1 MFVQRSKIHF
11 VGRFW
16 TETNVTY
23 VTQKKKINQLFGSQQ
38 SAPLSRYVGRILL
51 WRCFYER
58 RNLQS
63 YFRLRSKL
71 FTFERYFLI
80 FLQAPRLCILFS
92 SASSQSVKRMDRVAV
107 TTFVFQKIECRW
119 NVNYLFPCAI
129 SILWYSVVVE
139 TTCPTK
145 RKMSSGYVSLK
156 KYTLEFLKSIRH
168 VLACVF
174 APHFFNLYIWTMI
187 DTIVFVSILIYPYF
201 FFCNPSAV
209 TRHKTAWQNDRIHC
223 YDIASSID
231 STLTTSHRHNAISC
245 VSPRVLLRK
254 FSTNYVIPR
263 ERCFSLS
270 HYDRTP

>member
-1 MFVQRSKIHF
+1 MHIILVCFVAKCKANGPCRSD
-11 VGRFW
+11 
-16 TETNVTY
+16 NVC
-23 VTQKKKINQLFGSQQ
+23 VSKNRMSLKRELFIS
-38 SAPLSRYVGRILL
+38 
-51 WRCFYER
+51 
-58 RNLQS
+58 
-63 YFRLRSKL
+63 
-71 FTFERYFLI
+71 
-80 FLQAPRLCILFS
+80 LCNI
-92 SASSQSVKRMDRVAV
+92 D
-107 TTFVFQKIECRW
+107 
-119 NVNYLFPCAI
+119 
-129 SILWYSVVVE
+129 LWYSVVVE

-156 KYTLEFLKSIRH
+156 KHTLEFLKSIRH